1 MLVHRIGLEP
11 IELSRE
17 QCHVF
22 DRSRMMTGQACAQK
36 RFLQYHWQ
44 GTGVESTYV
53 SEDLELGSAVHA
65 GLEAML
71 RGAVE
76 YRINDGNDAVA
87 YADIGSEEY
96 AKTAYDSMIESGK
109 KGLSIQDNDLFC
121 NESPEISQLLI
132 EEQANLA
139 YALVW
144 TFGRRRLSSLLERY
158 EVVAVEPEI
167 CWLVGMAQE
176 EGKMCRVRLADG
188 QYKYESKEMYVVMM
202 SRPDAILRSRE
213 DGKLWT
219 VSWKTSK
226 RFDQEYLEKLQIDV
240 QGITEGLA
248 VQAMYGEE
256 VGGSFYG
263 YFLKGD
269 KQFDAE
275 IGMKRYTSPLI
286 RPYSNWAGIGEPQFK
301 AAYEW
306 FNEAGEKK
314 RCGKG
319 WSRVDIW
326 KQQELLSWLEM
337 LDSGS
342 VQPEANRDWLG
353 EVVAEPMPQPFKSEE
368 AQLWLATTIQ
378 EEARWMDNELLR
390 TKNTGSCHSW
400 GRKCQFWRTCWEG
413 TSIETEMANGRKR
426 LRSVGNHPA
435 EFGGEDE

>member
-1 MLVHRIGLEP
+1 MLVHRIGAEP
-11 IELSRE
+11 IELTRD

-22 DRSRMMTGQACAQK
+22 DRSRMMTGQACDQK

-44 GTGVESTYV
+44 GTGVESTYS
-53 SEDLELGSAVHA
+53 SEDLELGSSVHA
-65 GLEAML
+65 GLELML
-71 RGAVE
+71 LNE
-76 YRINDGNDAVA
+76 INNQSISIEGCAKVA
-87 YADIGSEEY
+87 QHY
-96 AKTAYDSMIESGK
+96 MLESGK
-109 KGLSIQDNDLFC
+109 KGLSIQDNDLFG
-121 NESPEISQLLI
+121 ETAPEIAQLLI

-144 TFGRRRLSSLLERY
+144 TFGRRRLASLLERY

-167 CWLVGMAQE
+167 CWLVGKGGGRWHM
-176 EGKMCRVRLADG
+176 DG
-188 QYKYESKEMYVVMM
+188 YDGEDKYIVMM
-202 SRPDAILRSRE
+202 SRPDAVLRSRE

-275 IGMKRYTSPLI
+275 VGMKRYTSPLI

-306 FNEAGEKK
+306 FNEVGEKK

-319 WSRVDIW
+319 WGRVDIW
-326 KQQELLSWLEM
+326 KQQELLNWLEM

-353 EVVAEPMPQPFKSEE
+353 EVVAEPMPQPFQSEE
-368 AQLWLATTIQ
+368 AQLWLATTVQ
-378 EEARWMDNELLR
+378 EETRWMDTELLR
-390 TKNTGSCHSW
+390 TKNTGNCHSW

-413 TSIETEMANGRKR
+413 VSIEMEIANGRKR

-435 EFGGEDE
+435 EFGGEE

>member
-1 MLVHRIGLEP
+1 MGSKVLVHRLNADP
-11 IELSRE
+11 IELDRE
-17 QCHVF
+17 QCVYT
-22 DRSRMMTGQACAQK
+22 DRSRILTGQSCPMK
-36 RFLQYHWQ
+36 RYLQYHVL
-44 GTGVESTYV
+44 GTGVESTYT
-53 SEDLELGSAVHA
+53 SEDLLVGSATHA
-65 GLEAML
+65 GLEVLLGAYLSDAKPETYEGVDLVSVAAETAKAYML
-71 RGAVE
+71 SEAV
-76 YRINDGNDAVA
+76 
-87 YADIGSEEY
+87 
-96 AKTAYDSMIESGK
+96 
-109 KGLSIQDNDLFC
+109 KGVSIQDQDWQG
-121 NESPEISQLLI
+121 ETPPEVAQLLI

-144 TFGRRRLSSLLERY
+144 TFGRRRLASLLERY

-167 CWLVGMAQE
+167 CWLVGWTEPRTTEVKIRGVEIFTDPVAI
-176 EGKMCRVRLADG
+176 
-188 QYKYESKEMYVVMM
+188 VMM

-319 WSRVDIW
+319 WGRVDIW
-326 KQQELLSWLEM
+326 KQQTMSEWLEV
-337 LDSGS
+337 DRKS
-342 VQPEANRDWLG
+342 V
-353 EVVAEPMPQPFKSEE
+353 V
-368 AQLWLATTIQ
+368 
-378 EEARWMDNELLR
+378 
-390 TKNTGSCHSW
+390 
-400 GRKCQFWRTCWEG
+400 
-413 TSIETEMANGRKR
+413 
-426 LRSVGNHPA
+426 
-435 EFGGEDE
+435 